1 MGLGMTAVIDDT
13 KSTAQGLM
21 LAEELLSPAE
31 TTKKSHLAWLIW
43 GVSAAFVLFQFFLQL
58 SSGEM
63 VGGLMKSFGLT
74 ALGGG
79 VLASA
84 YYYIYVALQTPAGM
98 LMDRYGPRLLLSLGA
113 VVISNNS
120 IRHHGFAKP
129 YPRQMFKQILCNS

>member
-98 LMDRYGPRLLLSLGA
+98 LMDRYGPRLLLSL
-113 VVISNNS
+113 V
-120 IRHHGFAKP
+120 
-129 YPRQMFKQILCNS
+129 QWW